1 MTRYSLYSLLYAL
14 HRSYKPSD
22 DSKMVNET
30 RCSKREM
37 LEAVDGYM
45 FLDYNTT
52 GIDRRYDE
60 TFIDSGKTRQQWWK
74 KYNATKHA
82 TVYGQVMT
90 NFNAVVDPIVTEI
103 YPLLCMKYSGFI
115 SPSLNKCE
123 VWNIQVSSVHLLT
136 NFLFLSGV
144 ILHFSV
150 CLRRG
155 MDVCPSAR

>member
-1 MTRYSLYSLLYAL
+1 MKMTRYSLLHAL

-37 LEAVDGYM
+37 LDAVDGYM

-90 NFNAVVDPIVTEI
+90 NFTAVVTEI
-103 YPLLCMKYSGFI
+103 HPLLCMKYSGFI
-115 SPSLNKCE
+115 SPSLDKCE
-123 VWNIQVSSVHLLT
+123 V
-136 NFLFLSGV
+136 
-144 ILHFSV
+144 
-150 CLRRG
+150 
-155 MDVCPSAR
+155 